1 MTSEERIM
9 TVAYARMI
17 EIGDLMHSIIRTGA
31 FDRLSEDR
39 KLDFINAEDALL
51 RVKGELS
58 SYVGEHTGMADKEA

>member
-9 TVAYARMI
+9 TVAYDRMI

-39 KLDFINAEDALL
+39 KRDFIKAEYALS

-58 SYVGEHTGMADKEA
+58 SYVG